1 MTCLAGRERSCESL
15 VCGCG
20 GSGLSFSLLEKS
32 TGVML
37 SRKDSMSGPSL
48 VAAACEAA
56 VLSARLEAVGL
67 IRPETG
73 GLREGGVC
81 GMTSLV
87 ALWIEEGGEVLMFKS
102 GRRLEARRGVSV
114 GYIAK
119 QHGGVSEDP
128 VARNCKGG

>member
-1 MTCLAGRERSCESL
+1 
-15 VCGCG
+15 
-20 GSGLSFSLLEKS
+20 
-32 TGVML
+32 ML

-56 VLSARLEAVGL
+56 VLSARLDAVGL

-81 GMTSLV
+81 GMTSRV
-87 ALWIEEGGEVLMFKS
+87 ALRLEEGGEVSMFRS
-102 GRRLEARRGVSV
+102 GRRLEARRGVSA

-119 QHGGVSEDP
+119 QHGSVSRDP
-128 VARNCKGG
+128 AARNCNSG